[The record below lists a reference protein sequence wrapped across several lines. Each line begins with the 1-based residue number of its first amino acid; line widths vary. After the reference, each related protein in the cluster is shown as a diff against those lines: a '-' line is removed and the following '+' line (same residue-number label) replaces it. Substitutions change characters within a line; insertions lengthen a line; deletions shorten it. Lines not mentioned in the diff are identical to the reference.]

1 MLVTF
6 RTDAYADITMLG
18 EVAVELLELMGHS
31 GTVPSAIAPEDIPAA
46 LERLEAGLAERE
58 RTEAESA
65 PADEDED
72 DDEARE
78 ERVSLRNRAFPLRKL
93 LEAAHRE
100 HVPVMWDD

>member
-6 RTDAYADITMLG
+6 RTEAYADITMLG
-18 EVAVELLELMGHS
+18 DVAVELLKLMGHS

-58 RTEAESA
+58 RAEAESA
-65 PADEDED
+65 PADEDE

-78 ERVSLRNRAFPLRKL
+78 ERVSLRNRAFPLRRL